1 MNVSIN
7 GLDIGSNGVSLFL
20 SPPIQGLATP
30 LVRTSSGNF
39 SGRDGGWLSTQFY
52 APREI
57 VVNGTIMASSCDEA
71 EELRCQLLEALPIRT
86 SLPFIFTTESG
97 ANFYTDV
104 YFINLEMDVINDIH
118 APFQLT
124 LLAPDPYFYRVGSGS
139 GTTDPTGWFTDT
151 LYRIIGGGYVTPY
164 ELPVDWAP
172 GSTPTVINNTNGID
186 VYPQIILEGVFT
198 NPRITNETT
207 GEYIEITATT
217 TSTDTIIIDIYART
231 VTLNGGSILG
241 SLLIGSSFW
250 SLEPGNNSIALTTD
264 SGSDEDEAIIRYRI
278 PLTGVFEG
286 LCS

>member
-7 GLDIGSNGVSLFL
+7 NLNIGDESTSIDLL
-20 SPPIQGLATP
+20 PPVQGLAAP
-30 LVRTSSGNF
+30 PIRTSSGNF
-39 SGRDGGWLSTQFY
+39 SGRDGGWLSTQYY

-57 VVNGTIMASSCDEA
+57 VINGMIRGTSCSNA
-71 EELRCQLLEALPIRT
+71 ESLRCSLLSSLPIRE
-86 SLPFIFTTESG
+86 SLPFVFTTMTG
-97 ANFYTDV
+97 ADFYTDV
-104 YFINLEMDVINDIH
+104 YFINMQMDIVATKY

-172 GSTPTVINNTNGID
+172 GSTPTVINNTNDID
-186 VYPQIILEGVFT
+186 VYPQIILEGAFT

-217 TSTDTIIIDIYART
+217 TSTDTIIIDMYART

-250 SLEPGNNSIALTTD
+250 SLEPGSNSIALTTD
-264 SGSDEDEAIIRYRI
+264 SGSDEDEATIRYRI